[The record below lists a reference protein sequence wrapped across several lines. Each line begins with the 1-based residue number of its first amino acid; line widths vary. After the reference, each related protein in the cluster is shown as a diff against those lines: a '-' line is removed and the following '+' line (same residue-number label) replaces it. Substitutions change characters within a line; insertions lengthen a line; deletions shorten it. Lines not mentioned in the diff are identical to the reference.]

1 MLKAYKISALTGF
14 ALVFLAVGAFFMANV
29 RLPHWSYVLS
39 SINVLLFAVPS
50 FWALKMWLGWANAA
64 KLVVVLGLYALGI
77 ETFAILTGF
86 PYGHFGYSE
95 HLGYKILGQV
105 PWTVAFAWTPL
116 MLCAYAAARSLF
128 VSRLRRIAFAT
139 LLLVTF
145 DLVLD
150 PGAVLL
156 GFWQYPGGGLY
167 HGVPLSNFLGW
178 VFSGLLGSSIME
190 AAVSYFKPLLP
201 PPVQMGSSAFFIM
214 FFWTALAAFGGLAF
228 PAAIGGALAMAMYLW
243 YRRSYYAFDE
253 MVVLVDEENN
263 PLGTAR
269 KSETHNHDTQLHRAF
284 SVFLFNENGELLMQ
298 RRSFGKI
305 TWPGV
310 WSNSCCGHT
319 MLNERTEQ
327 AAARRLG
334 FELGLRGVELKMALP
349 DFRYRAEKDG
359 VVENEIC
366 PVLVGITDQEPSINP
381 AEVAETKW
389 VGWDEFLAGIK
400 RIDCELSPWAIEEGL
415 LLADSPVLRKILRE
429 TELKAAA

>member
-1 MLKAYKISALTGF
+1 MLKNYRISVFTGI
-14 ALVFLAVGAFFMANV
+14 ALVVLAVGAFFMANV
-29 RLPHWSYVLS
+29 QLPRWSYVLS
-39 SINVLLFAVPS
+39 SINVLLFAIPS
-50 FWALKMWLGWANAA
+50 FWALKMWLGWADAA

-128 VSRLRRIAFAT
+128 VSRMRRIVFAAF
-139 LLLVTF
+139 LLITF

-156 GFWQYPGGGLY
+156 GFWRYPGGGLY
-167 HGVPLSNFLGW
+167 YGVPLSNFLGW
-178 VFSGLLGSSIME
+178 VFSGIVGSAIME
-190 AAVSYFKPLLP
+190 GAISYFKPLLP
-201 PPVQMGSSAFFIM
+201 PAVQLGSSAFFIM
-214 FFWTALAAFGGLAF
+214 FFWTAFAAFGGLAV

-243 YRRSYYAFDE
+243 WRRSYYAFDE
-253 MVVLVDEENN
+253 MVVLVDEENV

-284 SVFLFNENGELLMQ
+284 SVFLFNDNGELLMQ
-298 RRSFGKI
+298 RRAFGKL

-319 MLNERTEQ
+319 MLNERTE
-327 AAARRLG
+327 
-334 FELGLRGVELKMALP
+334 
-349 DFRYRAEKDG
+349 
-359 VVENEIC
+359 
-366 PVLVGITDQEPSINP
+366 
-381 AEVAETKW
+381 
-389 VGWDEFLAGIK
+389 
-400 RIDCELSPWAIEEGL
+400 
-415 LLADSPVLRKILRE
+415 
-429 TELKAAA
+429 

>member
-1 MLKAYKISALTGF
+1 MLKNNKLVIFTALTL
-14 ALVFLAVGAFFMANV
+14 AFLAVGAFFMANV
-29 RLPHWSYVLS
+29 EMPRWSYVLS

-50 FWALKMWLGWANAA
+50 FWALKMWLGWSDAA
-64 KLVVVLGLYALGI
+64 KLVGILGVYALSI
-77 ETFAILTGF
+77 ETFALITGF

-95 HLGYKILGQV
+95 HLGYKLFGYV

-128 VSRLRRIAFAT
+128 ASRIKRIICAT
-139 LLLVTF
+139 SLLVVF
-145 DLVLD
+145 DLIID
-150 PGAVLL
+150 PGAVKL
-156 GFWQYPGGGLY
+156 GFWQYPSGTY
-167 HGVPLSNFLGW
+167 YGVPVSNYFGW
-178 VFSGLLGSSIME
+178 VVSGAIGSAIME
-190 AAVSYFKPLLP
+190 GAVSYFRPLLP
-201 PPVQMGSSAFFIM
+201 PPVQLGSSAFFIM
-214 FFWTALAAFGGLAF
+214 FFWTALAAFAGLAV

-243 YRRSYYAFDE
+243 WRRSYYAFDE

-269 KSETHNHDTQLHRAF
+269 KSETHHGDTQLHRAF

-298 RRSFGKI
+298 RRAFSKL

-327 AAARRLG
+327 AAARRLAY
-334 FELGLRGVELKMALP
+334 ELGLTNVALKMALP

-359 VVENEIC
+359 IVENEIC
-366 PVLVGITDQEPSINP
+366 PVLVGFTDRQPSVNP
-381 AEVAETKW
+381 REVAETKW
-389 VGWDEFLAGIK
+389 VAWDDFLENI
-400 RIDCELSPWAIEEGL
+400 RRVDCELSPWAIEEGL
-415 LLADSPVLRKILRE
+415 LLSESIVLRDLLRQ